1 MSVPIEHYAL
11 IGDTR
16 TVALVDRHGSIDWLC
31 LPRFDAGACFAAV
44 LGDSRNGRWQIA
56 PVANVVSAQRR
67 YRPHSLVLETELST
81 REGKVRL
88 IDCMPADEDIPN
100 VVRIVEGIEG
110 EVQMRMELIMRFDY
124 GWSVPWVRKV
134 DGVLTAVA
142 GPDGLALR
150 TPVETRGEN
159 LTTVAEFVVRKGER
173 VPFVLTW
180 FPSTGPVPPEIDAHQ
195 AVELCDAWWR
205 KWSSQ
210 CTYKGEW
217 YDAVERSLLTLKA
230 LTYTPTGGIVAAA
243 TTSLPEKIGG
253 SRNWDYRY
261 GWLRDATFTL
271 YALMCGGYREEAA
284 AWRDWL
290 LRAVAGDPSQLQV
303 MYGVA
308 GERRLLEQE
317 LSWLPGYEGSRPVRI
332 GNAAVHQL
340 QLDTYG
346 EIIDMA
352 FHARNQGLQGDGFMW
367 ALENKLLEFLE
378 HNWRQPD
385 EGMWEVRGPR
395 QHFTH
400 SKMMTWVAFDRAV
413 KSVEQFGVEGPV
425 DRWRAIRDSV
435 HAEICEKAFDSTKRA
450 FTQAYGSRSLDAALL
465 VMPQVGFL
473 PHDDPRIVSTVAAI
487 ERELVR
493 DGFVMR
499 YVTEHGVDGLPAGE
513 GVFLLCTFWLA
524 DSYAMTGRLQEARAV
539 FERLL
544 AIRNDVGLL
553 AEEYDPRAER
563 MLGNF
568 PQAFSHVGLINT
580 AMNLSAEAP
589 TPARERETRRR

>member
-1 MSVPIEHYAL
+1 
-11 IGDTR
+11 
-16 TVALVDRHGSIDWLC
+16 
-31 LPRFDAGACFAAV
+31 
-44 LGDSRNGRWQIA
+44 SRNGRWQIA
-56 PVANVVSAQRR
+56 PTATDVRVQRR
-67 YRPHSLVLETELST
+67 YRPHSLVLETEFAT
-81 REGKVRL
+81 RGGKVRL

-100 VVRIVEGIEG
+100 LVRIVEGVEG
-110 EVQMRMELIMRFDY
+110 EVHMRMELIMRFDY

-150 TPVETRGEN
+150 TPVATHGEN
-159 LTTVAEFVVRKGER
+159 LTTVAEFVVRAGER

-180 FPSTGPVPPEIDAHQ
+180 YPSAGPVPGDIDAHQ
-195 AVELCDAWWR
+195 AVESCDAWWR
-205 KWSSQ
+205 KWAAQ
-210 CTYKGEW
+210 GTYKGEW
-217 YDAVERSLLTLKA
+217 PDAVERSLLTLKA

-253 SRNWDYRY
+253 PRNWDYRY
-261 GWLRDATFTL
+261 VWLRDATFTL
-271 YALMCGGYREEAA
+271 YALMTGGFREEAS

-303 MYGVA
+303 MYGVG

-317 LSWLPGYEGSRPVRI
+317 LTWLPGYEGSRPVRI

-346 EIIDMA
+346 EIIDTLY
-352 FHARNQGLQGDGFMW
+352 HARIHGLKGNGFTW
-367 ALENKLLEFLE
+367 ALEKKLLEFLE
-378 HNWRQPD
+378 SNWQQPD
-385 EGMWEVRGPR
+385 EGIWEVRGPR

-400 SKMMTWVAFDRAV
+400 SKVMTWVAFDRAV
-413 KSVEQFGVEGPV
+413 KSVEQFGVDGPV
-425 DRWRAIRDSV
+425 DRWRAMRDSI
-435 HAEICEKAFDSTKRA
+435 HAEVCAKAFDPNKRA
-450 FTQAYGSRSLDAALL
+450 FTQAYGSPALDAALL

-473 PHDDPRIVSTVAAI
+473 PHDDHRIVSTVAAI

-493 DGFVMR
+493 DGFVIR
-499 YVTEHGVDGLPAGE
+499 YMTERGVDGLPPGE

-524 DSYAMTGRLQEARAV
+524 DSYAMTGRMPEARAV

-553 AEEYDPRAER
+553 AEEYDPRSER

-580 AMNLSAEAP
+580 AMNLSAETP
-589 TPARERETRRR
+589 SPARERETRR

>member
-1 MSVPIEHYAL
+1 MSVPIEDYAM

-16 TVALVDRHGSIDWLC
+16 TVALVDKRGSIDWLC
-31 LPRFDAGACFAAV
+31 LPRFDSGACFAAL

-56 PVANVVSAQRR
+56 PTAPDFGMKRR
-67 YRPHSLVLETELST
+67 YRAHSLVLETEFST

-88 IDCMPADEDIPN
+88 TDCMPADEDIPN
-100 VVRIVEGIEG
+100 LVRIVEGLEG
-110 EVQMRMELIMRFDY
+110 EVKMRMELVMRFDY
-124 GWSVPWVRKV
+124 GWTVPWVRRV
-134 DGVLTAVA
+134 ADVLTAIA

-150 TPVETRGEN
+150 TPVRTHGEN
-159 LTTVAEFVVRKGER
+159 MTTVAEFTVRAGEK

-180 FPSTGPVPPEIDAHQ
+180 FPSTGAIPVDIDAVA
-195 AVELCDAWWR
+195 AVESCDLWWR
-205 KWSSQ
+205 TWALQ
-210 CTYKGEW
+210 CSYRGE
-217 YDAVERSLLTLKA
+217 YRDAVERSLITLKA

-253 SRNWDYRY
+253 TRNWDYRY
-261 GWLRDATFTL
+261 GWLRDATYTL
-271 YALMCGGYREEAA
+271 YALLVSGFREEAG

-308 GERRLLEQE
+308 GERRLPEQE
-317 LSWLPGYEGSRPVRI
+317 LPWLAGYEGSRPVRI

-346 EIIDMA
+346 EVIDTL
-352 FHARNQGLQGDGFMW
+352 FHARRLGLDASNFTW
-367 ALENKLLEFLE
+367 SLETKLLEYLE
-378 HNWRQPD
+378 SNWQIPD
-385 EGMWEVRGPR
+385 EGIWEVRGPR

-400 SKMMTWVAFDRAV
+400 SKVMTWVAFDRAV
-413 KSVEQFGVEGPV
+413 KSVEQFGVDGPI
-425 DRWRAIRDSV
+425 DRWRAMRDAI
-435 HAEICEKAFDSTKRA
+435 HAEICDKAFDRTKQA
-450 FTQAYGSRSLDAALL
+450 FVQAYGSPALDAALL

-473 PHDDPRIVSTVAAI
+473 PHHDPRIVSTVAAI

-493 DGFVMR
+493 DGFVNR
-499 YVTEHGVDGLPAGE
+499 YVTERGVDGLPPGE
-513 GVFLLCTFWLA
+513 GAFLLCTFWLA
-524 DSYAMTGRLQEARAV
+524 DNYAMIGRTREARAL

-544 AIRNDVGLL
+544 SIRNDVGLL
-553 AEEYDPRAER
+553 AEEYDPRTQR

-580 AMNLSAEAP
+580 AFNLNSETASP
-589 TPARERETRRR
+589 TRERETRK